1 MAEIAAKVLN
11 GPSESSSSDSDEIT
25 DKQIAERFTKR
36 IQRPKDDGDA
46 DEDGDYRME
55 ELMNFSGRY
64 GRGKILKM
72 ADNDSDS
79 DEDRNEY

>member
-1 MAEIAAKVLN
+1 MN
-11 GPSESSSSDSDEIT
+11 GTSDSSSSSDSDEIT

-36 IQRPKDDGDA
+36 IQRPKDDD
-46 DEDGDYRME
+46 DDDDYRME

-64 GRGKILKM
+64 GRGKISM
-72 ADNDSDS
+72 GENDSDS